1 MRRIIVLIAILL
13 PVATYAHIPAIE
25 QLGKEMSKY
34 ENVEYDSVG
43 SVMLGMA
50 QTFASK
56 EQRST
61 FKMLDHIDLIV
72 CKSPTHEKSLEQR
85 TLAITRNIGAEY
97 LVTSTDQRG
106 RNDVYVLKQGDVV
119 KEVIIIT
126 HGKDGGLGV
135 VAMSGTIPIERL
147 GELSTLSRPDK
158 R

>member
-34 ENVEYDSVG
+34 ENVEYDSIG

-61 FKMLDHIDLIV
+61 FKMLDHIDLIE
-72 CKSPTHEKSLEQR
+72 CKNPIHEKSLEQR
-85 TLAITRNIGAEY
+85 TLAIARNIGAEY
-97 LVTSTDQRG
+97 LDSLTDQRG
-106 RNDVYVLKQGDVV
+106 RNDVYVFKRGNIV

-126 HGKDGGLGV
+126 HGKDGGVGV

-147 GELSTLSRPDK
+147 SELSTLSRPDK